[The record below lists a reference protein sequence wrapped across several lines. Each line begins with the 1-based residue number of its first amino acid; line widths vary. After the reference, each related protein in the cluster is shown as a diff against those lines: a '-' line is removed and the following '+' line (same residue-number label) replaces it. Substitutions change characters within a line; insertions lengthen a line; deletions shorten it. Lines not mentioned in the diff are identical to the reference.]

1 MIIQLEIE
9 QMIKELSN
17 HDSDKARDY
26 INVLNRTLLELRESN
41 ERLRNSMKLTS
52 ESELNCLNLIF
63 DKKKLETQLTETQ
76 TENEYLKKNI
86 DLKLK

>member
-1 MIIQLEIE
+1 
-9 QMIKELSN
+9 MIKELSN

-41 ERLRNSMKLTS
+41 ERLRQSMKLTS

-63 DKKKLETQLTETQ
+63 DKKKLETQLTEKQ
-76 TENEYLKKNI
+76 TENDYLKKNI
-86 DLKLK
+86 DLN

>member
-41 ERLRNSMKLTS
+41 ERLRQSMKLTS

-63 DKKKLETQLTETQ
+63 DKKKLETQLTEKQ
-76 TENEYLKKNI
+76 TENDYLKKNI
-86 DLKLK
+86 DLN

>member
-1 MIIQLEIE
+1 
-9 QMIKELSN
+9 MIKELSK

-41 ERLRNSMKLTS
+41 ERLRQSMKLTS

-63 DKKKLETQLTETQ
+63 DKKKLETQLTEKQ

-86 DLKLK
+86 DLN

>member
-1 MIIQLEIE
+1 
-9 QMIKELSN
+9 MIKELSN

-41 ERLRNSMKLTS
+41 ERLKQSMKLTS

-63 DKKKLETQLTETQ
+63 DKKKLETQLTEKQ
-76 TENEYLKKNI
+76 TENDYLKKNI
-86 DLKLK
+86 DLN

>member
-1 MIIQLEIE
+1 
-9 QMIKELSN
+9 MIKELSN

-41 ERLRNSMKLTS
+41 ERLRQSMKLTS

-63 DKKKLETQLTETQ
+63 DKKKLETQLTEKQ
-76 TENEYLKKNI
+76 TENDYLKKNI
-86 DLKLK
+86 DLK

>member
-1 MIIQLEIE
+1 
-9 QMIKELSN
+9 MIKELSN

-41 ERLRNSMKLTS
+41 ERLRDSMKLTS

-76 TENEYLKKNI
+76 TENKYLKKNI
-86 DLKLK
+86 DLN

>member
-1 MIIQLEIE
+1 
-9 QMIKELSN
+9 MIKELSN
-17 HDSDKARDY
+17 HNSDKARDY

-41 ERLRNSMKLTS
+41 ERLRDSMKLTS

-86 DLKLK
+86 DIT